1 MVIKIGVL
9 ELQGG
14 YALHHNLLSKIGI
27 RSYPVKSSKDL
38 KQLDGLIL
46 PGGESTTISLLLKK
60 YNLRDSII
68 KFAQHYPVIG
78 TCAGLI
84 LMSKNVDDNRV
95 EPLSLFDISISRNA
109 YGRQIHSSKKKI
121 YCCYNKKSKLEFYS
135 TFIRAPKINDIG
147 NDINVIAKQ
156 EDLPVA
162 IMSKNLLGLSF
173 HPEIDGIDIF
183 HKMMFDKSSKFYFEK
198 LKQGYAA

>member
-14 YALHHNLLSKIGI
+14 YELHHNLLKKMGLS
-27 RSYPVKSSKDL
+27 SLSVKSSNDL
-38 KQLDGLIL
+38 EQSDGLII
-46 PGGESTTISLLLKK
+46 PGGESTTLSLLMRK

-68 KFAQHYPVIG
+68 KFAKHNPVLG

-84 LMSKNVDDNRV
+84 LMSKDVDDERV
-95 EPLSLFDISISRNA
+95 EPLGLFDLSISRNA
-109 YGRQIHSSKKKI
+109 YGRQIHSSKKRI
-121 YCCYNKKSKLEFYS
+121 YFQYNQGKQIKLYS
-135 TFIRAPKINDIG
+135 TFIRAPKIKYIG
-147 NDINVIAKQ
+147 GNMNIVAKQ

-162 IMSKNLLGLSF
+162 IFAKNLLGLSF

-183 HKMMFDKSSKFYFEK
+183 HKMMFDKSSKFYYK
-198 LKQGYAA
+198 N

>member
-14 YALHHNLLSKIGI
+14 YELHHNLLKKMGLS
-27 RSYPVKSSKDL
+27 SLSVKSSNDL
-38 KQLDGLIL
+38 EQSDGLII
-46 PGGESTTISLLLKK
+46 PGGESTTLSLLMRK

-68 KFAQHYPVIG
+68 KFAKHNPVLG

-84 LMSKNVDDNRV
+84 LMSKDVDDERV
-95 EPLSLFDISISRNA
+95 EPLGLFDLSVSRNA
-109 YGRQIHSSKKKI
+109 YGRQIHSSKKRI
-121 YCCYNKKSKLEFYS
+121 YFQYNQGKNIKLYS
-135 TFIRAPKINDIG
+135 TFIRAPKIKYIG
-147 NDINVIAKQ
+147 GNMNVVAKQ

-162 IMSKNLLGLSF
+162 IFAKNLLGLSF

-183 HKMMFDKSSKFYFEK
+183 HKMMFDKSSKFYYK
-198 LKQGYAA
+198 N